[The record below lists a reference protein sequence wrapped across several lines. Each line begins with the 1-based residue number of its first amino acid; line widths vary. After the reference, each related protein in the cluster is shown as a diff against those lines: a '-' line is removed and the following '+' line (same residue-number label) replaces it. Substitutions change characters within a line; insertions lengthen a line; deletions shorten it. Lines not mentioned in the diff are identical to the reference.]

1 MFMKTPVVRFHPH
14 ALAVLT
20 LLLLISHPAGA
31 DFHVT
36 LNGLD
41 GNSGSAAKP
50 FATLERAR
58 NAVRELIQAGKLPKD
73 GLTVWLH
80 GGDYVRTHA
89 FDLTAADSGPA
100 AAPRGGNAMRKI
112 PFAGDS
118 AGVTPESRWP
128 PTGLS
133 KGGDFENARA

>member
-1 MFMKTPVVRFHPH
+1 MIELAAIKSEFAEPPVVTFMFMKTPSVRFHPH

-50 FATLERAR
+50 FATEPGSSLGH
-58 NAVRELIQAGKLPKD
+58 Q
-73 GLTVWLH
+73 
-80 GGDYVRTHA
+80 
-89 FDLTAADSGPA
+89 PA
-100 AAPRGGNAMRKI
+100 
-112 PFAGDS
+112 
-118 AGVTPESRWP
+118 
-128 PTGLS
+128 
-133 KGGDFENARA
+133 